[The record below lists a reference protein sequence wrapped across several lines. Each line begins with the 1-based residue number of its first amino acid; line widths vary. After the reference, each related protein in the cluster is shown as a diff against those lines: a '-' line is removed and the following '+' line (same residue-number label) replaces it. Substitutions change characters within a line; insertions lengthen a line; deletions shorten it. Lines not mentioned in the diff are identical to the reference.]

1 MHDTTERDKIRT
13 PRATGK
19 NAISAIQQT
28 LRSKSA
34 PIRVFMFAVVLTAV
48 VASLTALIGIRN
60 EAQAQTQLP
69 PPLAA
74 VIFDGL
80 VTVNGSPLGLEG
92 LSLSAKVG
100 DWISESVTI
109 GEGTPDMNGY
119 ENLTVSP
126 PETLLGSEVKFL
138 LNGTVES
145 TTTNY
150 YAVIDSDGSILVNR
164 SISLPIFRELDI
176 DFPALPDTTAPDPAT
191 PTDQQPSDGEPTLT
205 IFSGQAFTPEG
216 LVPDGYQVFAVVG
229 DAIRSNNVTVLGGEY
244 SVAVSTT
251 DASYNGSAIR
261 FYLIDKGDPTN
272 PNKTLDAETPA
283 VFTAGQSTV
292 LRLFFPMLAP
302 TATPTPEPTA
312 TPVPPT
318 PTPEPT
324 ATPVPPT
331 PTPEPTATPVP
342 PTATPEPPT
351 ATPVPPTSTPEPTA
365 TPVPPTPTPEPTA
378 TPVPPTPT
386 PEPTATPVPPTP
398 TPEPTA
404 TPVPPT
410 ATPVPPTPTPEPTDT
425 PVPPTA
431 TPVPPTAVPPTATPE
446 PEESGGFNATVP
458 LAIIL
463 VLVLLA
469 IAGYFGWQY
478 SRQPRTNSE
487 ES

>member
-13 PRATGK
+13 RPAIGK

-28 LRSKSA
+28 LRAKSA
-34 PIRVFMFAVVLTAV
+34 PTLVITFAVVLMAAAVSSTAF
-48 VASLTALIGIRN
+48 IGIRN

-92 LSLSAKVG
+92 LSLSAKVD
-100 DWISESVTI
+100 DWVSESVTI

-119 ENLTVSP
+119 ENLTVNP
-126 PETLLGSEVKFL
+126 PEELLGSEVKFL

-145 TTTNY
+145 TTTSY
-150 YAVIDSDGSILVNR
+150 YAVIGSDGSVLANQPIG
-164 SISLPIFRELDI
+164 LPIFRELDI
-176 DFPALPDTTAPDPAT
+176 DFPALPDTTAPAPGT
-191 PTDQQPSDGEPTLT
+191 PTDQQPSNGGPTLT

-229 DAIRSNNVTVLGGEY
+229 DAIRTNNVTLLEGEY

-261 FYLIDKGDPTN
+261 FYLIDKGDPMN
-272 PNKTLDAETPA
+272 PNKTLEAETPA

-342 PTATPEPPT
+342 PTP
-351 ATPVPPTSTPEPTA
+351 TPEPTA

-410 ATPVPPTPTPEPTDT
+410 ATPEPPTATPEPTNT

-446 PEESGGFNATVP
+446 PEESGGFNATLP

-478 SRQPRTNSE
+478 SRQARTNSE